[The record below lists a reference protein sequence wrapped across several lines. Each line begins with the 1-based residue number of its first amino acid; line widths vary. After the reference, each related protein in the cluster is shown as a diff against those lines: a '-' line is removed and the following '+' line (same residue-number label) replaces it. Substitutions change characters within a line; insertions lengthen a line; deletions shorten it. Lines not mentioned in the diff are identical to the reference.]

1 VTTTQAADSCAQ
13 AWPTDHTL
21 AASVLDALPDATAV
35 LDHSGRIIAVNHAWR
50 MFTIDNGGTDDATG
64 VGVNYLDVCARSAAA
79 GSADAAQVAA
89 DLREV
94 LAGDRVEA
102 DLEYPCPAPSIGRW
116 FLLRLTRLTGPTP
129 GVVASHVNI
138 TRRKAAENEL
148 AHAASHD
155 PLTGLANRT
164 LLSVRLEAALTPRS
178 GQPRSP
184 DVGVL
189 YLDLDGFKPINDTFG
204 HGAGDEVLLA
214 VARRLRELVRVGDT
228 IARLGGDEFAFVAP
242 RMKAVGL
249 AALAARIESALAE
262 PHRIHGHS
270 VVVGCSIGTHLASV
284 GDDPAAALQHA
295 DRAMYSV
302 KRARHRASAIA
313 TGAPV

>member
-64 VGVNYLDVCARSAAA
+64 VGVNYLDVCNRSAAA
-79 GSADAAQVAA
+79 GNADAAQVAA

-94 LAGDRVEA
+94 LAGHRIEA

-164 LLSVRLEAALTPRS
+164 LLSVRLEAALTPRL

-214 VARRLRELVRVGDT
+214 VARRLRDLVRVGDT
-228 IARLGGDEFAFVAP
+228 IGRLGGDEFAFVAP
-242 RMKAVGL
+242 RMKTIGL
-249 AALAARIESALAE
+249 AALAARIESSLAE

-270 VVVGCSIGTHLASV
+270 VVVGCSIGTHLATV
-284 GDDPAAALQHA
+284 GDDSAAALQHA
-295 DRAMYSV
+295 DRAMYIV
-302 KRARHRASAIA
+302 KRARHHASAIA
-313 TGAPV
+313 TTAP

>member
-1 VTTTQAADSCAQ
+1 
-13 AWPTDHTL
+13 
-21 AASVLDALPDATAV
+21 VLDALPDATAV
-35 LDHSGRIIAVNHAWR
+35 LDQSGTIIAVNHAWR
-50 MFTIDNGGTDDATG
+50 MFTIDNGGTEETTG
-64 VGVNYLDVCARSAAA
+64 VGVNYLDVCTRSARA

-102 DLEYPCPAPSIGRW
+102 DLEYPCPAPAIGRW

-164 LLSVRLEAALTPRS
+164 LLSVRLEAALVPRP
-178 GQPRSP
+178 GHPRSP

-189 YLDLDGFKPINDTFG
+189 YLDLDGFKPINDTYG

-214 VARRLRELVRVGDT
+214 VARRLRDLVRTGDT

-242 RMKAVGL
+242 RMKPVGL
-249 AALAARIESALAE
+249 TALVARIGASLAA
-262 PHRIHGHS
+262 PHRIHGNP

-284 GDDPAAALQHA
+284 GDDAAAALQHA
-295 DRAMYSV
+295 DHAMYAV
-302 KRARHRASAIA
+302 KRARHRASATPTPTPTA
-313 TGAPV
+313 TGSALAV